1 MKKIVFL
8 GCFMVFC
15 SEAISVLPPTF
26 AQSVSDTNRKDSLS
40 VKAPQMFEALNE
52 LPLAYRN
59 FVTDVL
65 LNCEKRGNDVIYT
78 LPSGETITMNLD
90 DGYCTEFW
98 KSVIEAN
105 KVTEICNVPFGSS
118 YESTKRIL
126 EEKFGE
132 YSYILSTKDKLVF
145 ERKRYG
151 GIFFDR
157 IYFFFQSDG
166 RKTFFNGAFFILE
179 CKTKYEAI
187 DRKNE
192 LHELLGKRYIN
203 LLNLDNEDDYQSVGG
218 LALIPTDKNAGF
230 GFAIDILKYNEGN
243 SIGKPYCVRIMY
255 GPYDFIKENF

>member
-1 MKKIVFL
+1 
-8 GCFMVFC
+8 
-15 SEAISVLPPTF
+15 
-26 AQSVSDTNRKDSLS
+26 
-40 VKAPQMFEALNE
+40 
-52 LPLAYRN
+52 
-59 FVTDVL
+59 
-65 LNCEKRGNDVIYT
+65 
-78 LPSGETITMNLD
+78 MNLD

-98 KSVIEAN
+98 KAVIEAN

-118 YESTKRIL
+118 YESTKEAL
-126 EEKFGE
+126 ENKFGD

-192 LHELLGKRYIN
+192 LHELLRKRYIN

-255 GPYDFIKENF
+255 GPYDFVNEEF